1 MVALLI
7 IGIFQSVLLVFLLL
21 TKKPK
26 SISDFI
32 LSGYL
37 FVSALTLLLAYLEI
51 WSRTNSYP
59 YPWLLNL
66 STPLI
71 LLIGPSLWLY
81 VKSLTTQAFIFKPI
95 YLLLAL
101 PFIAVLLMLIS
112 ANYIAPSHIK
122 IEMDKTEAFRG
133 DWVFYIVMG
142 LIALSNLG
150 YTLWGLFLI
159 RSYRKRLRTFFSKTE
174 NIDLRWLRFLLI
186 SALVSY
192 ASISLMY
199 VIDTALGLM
208 SYQNLQLAGFGI
220 ASLFVLAVGFVGLKQ
235 GNIFT
240 TVPVHFDMDKAVS
253 LTEKTLPVTKQEEEF
268 VHTLLRYMKEQ
279 KPHLNPELTISLLS
293 TALGC
298 TSEYL
303 SGVIN
308 GRLNMNFFDFV
319 NHHRVEEFKA
329 LARDSKNKNLTLI
342 SLAYDSGFNSK
353 ATFNR
358 VFKKEVGCTPSEY
371 LSKVSSF

>member
-7 IGIFQSVLLVFLLL
+7 IGIFQSALLVFLLL
-21 TKKPK
+21 VKKPK
-26 SISDFI
+26 SIADYI

-37 FVSALTLLLAYLEI
+37 LVSAITLLFAYLEI
-51 WSRTNSYP
+51 WSRTNGYP

-81 VKSLTTQAFIFKPI
+81 VKSLTTQAFRFKPI

-101 PFIAVLLMLIS
+101 PFVAVLLLLIS
-112 ANYIAPSHIK
+112 ANYIAPSNIK
-122 IEMDKTEAFRG
+122 IEVDQTEAFRG
-133 DWVFYIVMG
+133 DLVFFIIMG
-142 LIALSNLG
+142 LIALSNVG
-150 YTLWGLFLI
+150 YTLWGLLLI
-159 RSYRKRLRTFFSKTE
+159 RGYRKRIKTFFSKTE
-174 NIDLRWLRFLLI
+174 HIDLRWLRFFLI
-186 SALVSY
+186 SALISY
-192 ASISLMY
+192 ASISVLY
-199 VIDTALGLM
+199 IVDTALELM
-208 SYQNLQLAGFGI
+208 SYQDLQLAGFGI

-240 TVPVHFDMDKAVS
+240 SVPEHFDMDKAVS
-253 LTEKTLPVTKQEEEF
+253 LTEKTMPLTNQEEEF
-268 VHTLLRYMKEQ
+268 VHTLLRYMKDQ

-293 TALGC
+293 HELGC
-298 TSEYL
+298 TPEYL

-319 NHHRVEEFKA
+319 NHHRIEEFKE
-329 LARDSKNKNLTLI
+329 LARDPKNKNLTLI

-371 LSKVSSF
+371 LGKVSSF